1 MTVNSAA
8 DHLVGVDA
16 SAWPGVATPPH
27 IRGAAL
33 RSRRAEAA
41 FAKAASQAGLAL
53 DGDEPALVVAHADV
67 FARIAASGWIGL
79 AEGYLAGEWETADS
93 DALVTVLRGLIAA
106 KYCPKTP
113 RISLGKAADEL
124 PADLISHFSG
134 DGGSPVQGQF
144 STGVPT
150 TQRAR
155 VTSFA
160 RGAGRQ
166 HEPAKHFVDVT
177 EFATPLDAGRGDL
190 SDAQARSAAM
200 LLDAV
205 HAGTGV
211 HLQIRPAAGS
221 ALAVAASRRGATV
234 DCVANSDQAAA
245 ELREQLTFAGV
256 ADAVR
261 VETLGEAAHGAYDA
275 IVSVEHLETLPEK
288 AKGEFLRLLD
298 NSLVPSGMVCIQTV
312 VCVERLPS
320 AAVAALE
327 SLRAYIWPGLSFSTS
342 HDIAKTTDRNTGLR
356 IIAETRAPEHLAESL
371 ALQRRTFEG
380 NLRDAAADGF
390 DVVYRR
396 LWIWQLALRE
406 ALAREG
412 MLSLTQLTMVR
423 RRRRGR

>member
-8 DHLVGVDA
+8 DHLSRVDA
-16 SAWPGVATPPH
+16 SAWPGVATSPRL
-27 IRGAAL
+27 RGAAV

-53 DGDEPALVVAHADV
+53 DSDAPALVVTHADV
-67 FARIAASGWIGL
+67 FTRIAASGWIGL
-79 AEGYLAGEWETADS
+79 AEGYLAGEWETMGS
-93 DALVTVLRGLIAA
+93 DALVDVLRGLISA

-113 RISLGKAADEL
+113 RVSTGSSADEL

-134 DGGSPVQGQF
+134 DGVSPFQGHF
-144 STGVPT
+144 LTGVPT
-150 TQRAR
+150 TQRELKKSY
-155 VTSFA
+155 V
-160 RGAGRQ
+160 RGAGHK

-177 EFATPLDAGRGDL
+177 EFATPMDAGREDL

-205 HAGTGV
+205 HAATGT

-221 ALAVAASRRGATV
+221 ALAVAASRRGVTV
-234 DCVANSDQAAA
+234 DCVANSEQAAA
-245 ELREQLTFAGV
+245 ELREHLTFAGV

-261 VETLGEAAHGAYDA
+261 VETAGEVTHGAYDA
-275 IVSVEHLETLPEK
+275 IVSVEHLETLPDK
-288 AKGEFLRLLD
+288 AKGQFLRLID
-298 NSLVPSGMVCIQTV
+298 QSLVPSGVVSIQTV

-320 AAVAALE
+320 AAMSALE

-342 HDIAKTTDRNTGLR
+342 HDIAKITDRNTGLR

-412 MLSLTQLTMVR
+412 MLSLSQLTMVR